1 MNHVW
6 QLQEAKSKFS
16 QVIDLAIDE
25 GPQIVTRHGAEIAV
39 IISFRTFQNLTKPNT
54 SLIEFFRQSP
64 LVECEIDLT
73 RIQTPLP
80 APLEL

>member
-25 GPQIVTRHGAEIAV
+25 GLALEAKLFGECCDTGDFKEGTGAFLEK
-39 IISFRTFQNLTKPNT
+39 R
-54 SLIEFFRQSP
+54 
-64 LVECEIDLT
+64 
-73 RIQTPLP
+73 P
-80 APLEL
+80 AKFMGH

>member
-39 IISFRTFQNLTKPNT
+39 IISFRTFQNFTKPNT
-54 SLIEFFRQSP
+54 SLVEFFRQSP
-64 LVECEIDLT
+64 LVECGIDLT